1 MLLEIR
7 CTEEGTQDISFLS
20 VSVISGLTLH
30 FV

>member
-7 CTEEGTQDISFLS
+7 CTEEGTQDINLL
-20 VSVISGLTLH
+20 SVISGLTLH